1 MCTEEIR
8 RKKNN
13 LRLGILELYI
23 SEVGGF
29 SPALEQAMRNAKQ
42 SRHVIPI
49 PTVESDRHLSQRL
62 FAMLSRLL
70 TKRAHKLLRGCES
83 NNGLEAYRQLCLNYG
98 SETDEKGTTGLMFEI
113 ISFKFGSEIGEV
125 ADLLT
130 EFKLKIK
137 QHDEAPSTEPVPD
150 AVIKTVLVNNV
161 PEPLLTHMRLNQ
173 SKYFSS
179 YEAIKEI
186 EQYCRAAKPS
196 SSGTAPMEVDALYK
210 GSGKNR
216 HYKGDKGKGKQK
228 GKDKTKDSGK
238 TKTKNKHHAK
248 DHGKGK
254 PPRFEGYC
262 SYPPCGKY
270 GHKKQD
276 CELGGGM
283 RRWKLGL

>member
-1 MCTEEIR
+1 MYKVSRTALSVGCARGKTRSSCPLCTEEIR

-70 TKRAHKLLRGCES
+70 TKRSHKLLRSCES

-161 PEPLLTHMRLNQ
+161 PEPLG
-173 SKYFSS
+173 SKTGTILGS
-179 YEAIKEI
+179 
-186 EQYCRAAKPS
+186 QRAVNVPIPS
-196 SSGTAPMEVDALYK
+196 
-210 GSGKNR
+210 
-216 HYKGDKGKGKQK
+216 
-228 GKDKTKDSGK
+228 TKIVG
-238 TKTKNKHHAK
+238 
-248 DHGKGK
+248 
-254 PPRFEGYC
+254 
-262 SYPPCGKY
+262 
-270 GHKKQD
+270 
-276 CELGGGM
+276 
-283 RRWKLGL
+283 

>member
-1 MCTEEIR
+1 MASVEQMAQQLQECMQEIAR
-8 RKKNN
+8 
-13 LRLGILELYI
+13 LRLSLQPQQQPQQAPPIVVHASPSAADIANEFTKVGKLDHFEGDEAKW
-23 SEVGGF
+23 SEWDFNLLGYVGGF

-49 PTVESDRHLSQRL
+49 PTVDSDRHLSQRL

-161 PEPLLTHMRLNQ
+161 PEPLG
-173 SKYFSS
+173 SKTGTILGS
-179 YEAIKEI
+179 
-186 EQYCRAAKPS
+186 QRAVNVPIPS
-196 SSGTAPMEVDALYK
+196 
-210 GSGKNR
+210 
-216 HYKGDKGKGKQK
+216 
-228 GKDKTKDSGK
+228 TKIVG
-238 TKTKNKHHAK
+238 
-248 DHGKGK
+248 
-254 PPRFEGYC
+254 
-262 SYPPCGKY
+262 
-270 GHKKQD
+270 
-276 CELGGGM
+276 
-283 RRWKLGL
+283 